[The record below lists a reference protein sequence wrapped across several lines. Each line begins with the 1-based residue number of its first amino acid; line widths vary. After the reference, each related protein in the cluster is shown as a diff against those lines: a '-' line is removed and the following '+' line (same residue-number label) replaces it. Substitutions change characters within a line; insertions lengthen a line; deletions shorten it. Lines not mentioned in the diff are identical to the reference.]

1 MRIYFLETKEF
12 AIKRDNFKNNKT
24 VKQDPTK
31 ILEIVSTAYIAE
43 NVT

>member
-12 AIKRDNFKNNKT
+12 AIKRDNFQNNKK

-31 ILEIVSTAYIAE
+31 ILEIVSMAYIAE